1 MFQLIHSVTTRLAL
15 LGFSLFFSLS
25 LISPIILL
33 LTAHHELTWNSSLLG
48 VFACGFGF
56 DIAAGLFIWTQE
68 VLENLFESYP
78 MVPILSGI
86 VLLGTLVTW
95 VLKRKGVFN
104 WAAAGTNSWAD
115 HCTSSAGKS
124 NLDVIKFYMQ
134 AMIYN
139 PKLLTK
145 EKVGALIPVKTGDAS
160 SLAFD
165 TSALYQTSSW
175 LFSTGRLK
183 QSFHQ
188 AEPTTITTF
197 PKQHVAKPT
206 MPNY

>member
-1 MFQLIHSVTTRLAL
+1 MFQIIHSVTARLAL

-25 LISPIILL
+25 LISRIILL

-56 DIAAGLFIWTQE
+56 DISAGLFIWTQE

-86 VLLGTLVTW
+86 VSLGTLVIW

-115 HCTSSAGKS
+115 HCAGKPD
-124 NLDVIKFYMQ
+124 LDVTKFHIP

-139 PKLLTK
+139 PKFLTK

-165 TSALYQTSSW
+165 TSALYRTASW
-175 LFSTGRLK
+175 LFSTGRLR

-188 AEPTTITTF
+188 AEPITITTF

-206 MPNY
+206 MPNH

>member
-1 MFQLIHSVTTRLAL
+1 MFQIIHSVTARLAL

-25 LISPIILL
+25 LISRIILL
-33 LTAHHELTWNSSLLG
+33 LTAYHELTWNSSLLG

-56 DIAAGLFIWTQE
+56 DISAGLFIWTQE

-86 VLLGTLVTW
+86 VSLGTLVIW

-115 HCTSSAGKS
+115 HCAGKPD
-124 NLDVIKFYMQ
+124 LDVTKFHIP

-139 PKLLTK
+139 PKFLTK

-165 TSALYQTSSW
+165 TSALYRTASW
-175 LFSTGRLK
+175 LFSTGRLR

-188 AEPTTITTF
+188 AEPITITTF

-206 MPNY
+206 MPNH